1 MDEFDGLTPS
11 ETLKRVS
18 DSLGCSPTS
27 AEVAAYFDKHDK
39 LRHFREEFL
48 VPKITELPPSDLS
61 LVNGAK
67 DCIYFSGNSLGLQPK
82 NVKKYLE
89 EELEM
94 WAKIAIHGHTMG
106 ARPWAWAEN
115 NIEELMAKV
124 VGAKTEEVA
133 LMNGLTVNLHL
144 LLLSFYKPTK
154 TRHKI
159 LLEDKAFPSDHYAV
173 ESQIRLRG
181 LDPEDS
187 MLLLSPKLGEE
198 TLKTEDILE
207 VIEKQGDSIA
217 VVMFSGV
224 QYYTGQLFDM
234 ARITEAGQ
242 RKGCYV
248 GFDCAHAAG
257 NVELEL
263 HDWGVDFACW
273 CSYKYINS
281 GAGGLAG
288 AFIHEKHKHTI
299 KPTLM
304 GWWGHDLKSR
314 FQMTNVMELQPGV
327 SGFRLSNQP
336 ILLVC
341 PLQASLEVFN
351 MTTMQALRKKSL
363 LLTGYLEYLIKH
375 YYTKDPAQPHKPH
388 VHIITP
394 SEPQQRG
401 CQLSL
406 HFSVPIK
413 RVFAELEKRGVAC
426 DMREPSVLR
435 VAPVP
440 MYNSFSDVHRF
451 IRALGEALA
460 ASKQD
465 WERN

>member
-1 MDEFDGLTPS
+1 MDEFDGSTPS
-11 ETLKRVS
+11 ETVKRVS

-89 EELEM
+89 EELDT

-181 LDPEDS
+181 LDPKDS
-187 MLLLSPKLGEE
+187 MLLLSPKPGEE

-234 ARITEAGQ
+234 ACITEAGQ

-273 CSYKYINS
+273 
-281 GAGGLAG
+281 
-288 AFIHEKHKHTI
+288 
-299 KPTLM
+299 LM

-394 SEPQQRG
+394 SDPQQRG

-406 HFSVPIK
+406 SFSVPIK
-413 RVFAELEKRGVAC
+413 RVFEELEKRGVAC
-426 DMREPSVLR
+426 DMREPTVLR

-460 ASKQD
+460 K
-465 WERN
+465 

>member
-1 MDEFDGLTPS
+1 LNFNLPLELV
-11 ETLKRVS
+11 ETVKRVS

-89 EELEM
+89 EELDT

-181 LDPEDS
+181 LDPKDS
-187 MLLLSPKLGEE
+187 MLLLSPKPGEE

-234 ARITEAGQ
+234 ACITEAGQ
-242 RKGCYV
+242 R
-248 GFDCAHAAG
+248 
-257 NVELEL
+257 
-263 HDWGVDFACW
+263 
-273 CSYKYINS
+273 KYINS

-341 PLQASLEVFN
+341 PLQASLEVLLLDMLINLNETYFI
-351 MTTMQALRKKSL
+351 SL
-363 LLTGYLEYLIKH
+363 LGF
-375 YYTKDPAQPHKPH
+375 KD
-388 VHIITP
+388 
-394 SEPQQRG
+394 
-401 CQLSL
+401 
-406 HFSVPIK
+406 
-413 RVFAELEKRGVAC
+413 
-426 DMREPSVLR
+426 
-435 VAPVP
+435 
-440 MYNSFSDVHRF
+440 Y
-451 IRALGEALA
+451 
-460 ASKQD
+460 
-465 WERN
+465 

>member
-1 MDEFDGLTPS
+1 MCSTGDILGLNFREI
-11 ETLKRVS
+11 ETVKRVS

-27 AEVAAYFDKHDK
+27 AEVAAYFDKQDK
-39 LRHFREEFL
+39 LRHLREEFL

-61 LVNGAK
+61 LVSGAK
-67 DCIYFSGNSLGLQPK
+67 ECIYFSGNSLGLQPK

-89 EELEM
+89 EELEK

-144 LLLSFYKPTK
+144 LLLSFYKPTE

-159 LLEDKAFPSDHYAV
+159 LLENKAFPSDHYAV

-181 LDPEDS
+181 LDPKDS
-187 MLLLSPKLGEE
+187 MLLLSPKPGED

-257 NVELEL
+257 NVELKL

-281 GAGGLAG
+281 GAG
-288 AFIHEKHKHTI
+288 E
-299 KPTLM
+299 TLLRHFS
-304 GWWGHDLKSR
+304 WWGFLL
-314 FQMTNVMELQPGV
+314 LQPGV

-336 ILLVC
+336 FLLVC

-388 VHIITP
+388 IHIITP
-394 SEPQQRG
+394 SDPQQRG

-406 HFSVPIK
+406 SFSVPIK
-413 RVFAELEKRGVAC
+413 RVFEELEKRGVAC

-451 IRALGEALA
+451 IRVLGEALA
-460 ASKQD
+460 ASKQ
-465 WERN
+465 N